1 MQLSDTNKKSIVL
14 ECGLIYVVVF
24 DVCLMCFQ
32 GLLFLPCFLNN
43 NSNASGCLVVLNPVS
58 SKTLILLEYI
68 SPPNDLK
75 QACR

>member
-43 NSNASGCLVVLNPVS
+43 SNASGCLVVLNPVS